1 MQSVRVAFR
10 WQPPPAAA
18 GTVPPPLAVKLA
30 RDGAT
35 VAEWAGEVLWD
46 LPGGGNGREGTA
58 SGGWVTTDVTLPQC
72 EARAKDV
79 LQVRAMREEIALAQF
94 PIQPPP
100 FGEGIQEALFR
111 GRIYAVL
118 HAAALSDVAYEE
130 GALDEVYG
138 CVKVGGGHAA
148 EGRAEPTR

>member
-79 LQVRAMREEIALAQF
+79 LQVRAMRGELLHSF
-94 PIQPPP
+94 PSSRHHL
-100 FGEGIQEALFR
+100 GKGFR
-111 GRIYAVL
+111 RRYF
-118 HAAALSDVAYEE
+118 
-130 GALDEVYG
+130 EVEYML
-138 CVKVGGGHAA
+138 CC
-148 EGRAEPTR
+148 TRPRCQTSRMRKERWMRCMDA